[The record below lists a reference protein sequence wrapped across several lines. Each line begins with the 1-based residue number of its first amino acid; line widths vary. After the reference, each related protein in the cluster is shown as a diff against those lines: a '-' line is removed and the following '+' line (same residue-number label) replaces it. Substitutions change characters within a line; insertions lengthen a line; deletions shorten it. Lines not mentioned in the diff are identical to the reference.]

1 LSAAPPAYGIGFVD
15 ELLTEGPTA
24 SERTVAKAVAQK
36 TSEVVPARKPESAS
50 SPSLVMRLQRSLGNR
65 EIGYL
70 VQTRPLVGPHGD
82 RYEQEAEAVAEQ
94 VMGMRHEP
102 AETSEAPG
110 QVQRACAHCGQQ
122 HSDDDSKI
130 RRKCAACEHEEEE
143 KARLSPQAVKPPSE
157 TASAHSAPLNEHELR
172 TGGDPMPDP
181 VRHFFEARFSRDL
194 RDVRVHTG
202 GLAEQYNEG
211 LHSYGFTYGNHIW
224 LGRGQQAA
232 PSLLM
237 AHELAHVVQQH
248 RPPRI
253 QGGRNYGQGLHQDR
267 EPVVRRWE
275 PFYEGKKKPDEDNH
289 ALVLPEMGMTNSIFT
304 EAPVPH
310 AKTSKG
316 GYFGELVS
324 PGSIGQVD
332 LYRAS
337 TTVGVRFEA
346 HGKPAPLRARDLPRT
361 IMKGGVRYEH
371 DNLSA
376 PQVENGAL
384 VKSANAPTKIEIGDL
399 KPNSGLEAYLG
410 TFQLEGYKLGF
421 LDAHKE
427 ARDKATP
434 GDGKDWNLSSVKL
447 LSDLA
452 IPEKFKHGGFS
463 GQDPRPLVIMHLGK
477 PIPTNFLGRL
487 EVWKSAHFNG
497 IWLYGWVPTTV
508 PTAAQLPAKIRSLD
522 PRLKQRIIDPL
533 LESPVQP
540 KKKSKPGPAPES
552 QPPVLT
558 GDARPI
564 IRRQEAVAPEKDDF
578 DYEKWK
584 ASRKE
589 ISEEYG
595 EEKKTSEFKEAESEI
610 LGNRAYEQ
618 LRRSGLGV
626 SEIAEVKKAGQ
637 TVSKLDFWTGAGG
650 AVFGLL
656 RKVFGRAFVA
666 VAQFFIKMRD
676 KVRALLKKMKKTA
689 SPGGGFLGA
698 ALKASF
704 KVLKLIAGFV
714 IGRVANRL
722 MQSLITGVENKLKE
736 WIGPEYMEQ
745 LEQKKEQMEK
755 IRADIEAKI
764 SDTADHLLEKLFGV
778 HLKDIEK
785 LRETYQFIADY
796 VVPLISLVRWGVR
809 VIECLSPPAFGC
821 LWILAEAAADFILQK
836 LAETC
841 WFQQKI
847 QPIIAKVKYVTTD
860 IPNMLG
866 DGIVEKLKGILPK
879 SLGDMFADLETG
891 EIKPSAEET
900 GCDEDSDRTAYHPDP
915 LLDEIEELY
924 KKIGAERADALGL
937 LVSKMSNAAKRP
949 LTSDDLKKLG
959 EELMKVTPQQLQKYA
974 EHYPGGSEGVPG
986 DLSKLVDQINQTPPP
1001 GGTTEQPTTPPP
1013 APPPPRADAD
1023 KGNLDAG
1030 GSSKPPEK
1038 KGDQPEGSKGGGLAV
1053 ADAATRKSDDRPY
1066 REWEDLQLQVMNP
1079 NTTLHT
1085 KGAEPKI
1092 DVLVSFK
1099 RDAKVLER
1107 NVETLVTR
1115 RQLFPT
1121 SAKSLDDALALD
1133 IKYKVKYT
1141 YTIDEIPGAIIPK
1154 NQELTGRILTAS
1166 GQKRL
1171 DQIHREQAESHSKK

>member
-1 LSAAPPAYGIGFVD
+1 MP
-15 ELLTEGPTA
+15 
-24 SERTVAKAVAQK
+24 ERTVAKAVAPQ
-36 TSEVVPARKPESAS
+36 TSEVVPAHRPESAS
-50 SPSLVMRLQRSLGNR
+50 SPSHVMRLQRSVGNR

-70 VQTRPLVGPHGD
+70 VQTRLLVGPHGD

-94 VMGMRHEP
+94 VMGMHHEP

-110 QVQRACAHCGQQ
+110 QVQRACVHCGQQ
-122 HSDDDSKI
+122 RSDDDWKI
-130 RRKCAACEHEEEE
+130 QRKCTTCEHEEEE

-157 TASAHSAPLNEHELR
+157 TAAAHSAPLNEHELR

-181 VRHFFEARFSRDL
+181 VRHFFEARFSRDF

-202 GLAEQYNEG
+202 AQAEQYNEG
-211 LHSYGFTYGNHIW
+211 LHAYGFTFGNHIW
-224 LGRGQQAA
+224 LGRGHQAA

-253 QGGRNYGQGLHQDR
+253 RGGRNYGQGLHQDR

-275 PFYEGKKKPDEDNH
+275 PYWEGKKKPGEDNH
-289 ALVLPEMGMTNSIFT
+289 KLILPAMGEKNSIFT

-310 AKTSKG
+310 AKTSKA
-316 GYFGELVS
+316 GYFGEPVS

-337 TTVGVRFEA
+337 TTVGVYFLG
-346 HGKPAPLRARDLPRT
+346 HGRPAPLRAGDLPRT

-371 DNLSA
+371 NNLSA

-399 KPNSGLEAYLG
+399 KPNSTFEAYHG
-410 TFQLEGYKLGF
+410 TFQLKGYMEGY

-434 GDGKDWNLSSVKL
+434 GDGKDWNLPSASVKL

-452 IPEKFKHGGFS
+452 IPDKYKPGSFS

-477 PIPTNFLGRL
+477 PRPTKGTVLGQLAVWESKNFG
-487 EVWKSAHFNG
+487 G

-522 PRLKQRIIDPL
+522 PQLKQRIIDPL

-540 KKKSKPGPAPES
+540 KKKSKPGPAPAPE
-552 QPPVLT
+552 PVALT
-558 GDARPI
+558 GDTKPM
-564 IRRQEAVAPEKDDF
+564 IRRLEAVAPEKDNF
-578 DYEKWK
+578 DYKKWQ
-584 ASRKE
+584 AGRKE

-595 EEKKTSEFKEAESEI
+595 EEKKTGEFKEAESEI
-610 LGNRAYEQ
+610 MGNRAYEH
-618 LRRSGLGV
+618 LRRSGLQV
-626 SEIAEVKKAGQ
+626 TEIAAVKESGQ

-650 AVFGLL
+650 AVLGLL

-676 KVRALLKKMKKTA
+676 KVRALLKKMKTTA

-714 IGRVANRL
+714 IGKVANRL
-722 MQSLITGVENKLKE
+722 MQSLITGVGKKLTE
-736 WIGPEYMEQ
+736 WIGPENMEE

-755 IRADIEAKI
+755 IRDDIEAKI
-764 SDTADHLLEKLFGV
+764 SDTADQLLEKLFGV

-785 LRETYQFIADY
+785 LRETYEFIRDY
-796 VVPLISLVRWGVR
+796 VAPLISLVRWGVR

-841 WFQQKI
+841 WFQKKI

-866 DGIVEKLKGILPK
+866 DGIIGKLKDILPK

-891 EIKPSAEET
+891 EIKPTAEET
-900 GCDEDSDRTAYHPDP
+900 GCDEDSDKTEYHPDP
-915 LLDEIEELY
+915 LHDEIEELY
-924 KKIGAERADALGL
+924 KKIGPERADALGL
-937 LVSKMSNAAKRP
+937 LVSKMSNAAKKP

-959 EELMKVTPQQLQKYA
+959 EELMKVAPEQLQKYA

-1001 GGTTEQPTTPPP
+1001 GGTAGQPTTPPP
-1013 APPPPRADAD
+1013 APPPPPADAD
-1023 KGNLDAG
+1023 KGNQDAG
-1030 GSSKPPEK
+1030 GGSKPPEK
-1038 KGDQPEGSKGGGLAV
+1038 KDNEPEASEGGGLAV
-1053 ADAATRKSDDRPY
+1053 ADAATRKSEDVPHS
-1066 REWEDLQLQVMNP
+1066 ESEDLIYQVMNP

-1085 KGAEPKI
+1085 KGAEPKV
-1092 DVLVSFK
+1092 DVLVWFK
-1099 RDAKVLER
+1099 REAKVLER

-1115 RQLFPT
+1115 RPLFPT

-1133 IKYKVKYT
+1133 IKYRVKYT
-1141 YTIDEIPGAIIPK
+1141 YTIDEIPGAIIPRNK
-1154 NQELTGRILTAS
+1154 ELTGRVLTSS
-1166 GQKRL
+1166 GQKL
-1171 DQIHREQAESHSKK
+1171 LAQIHKQQAESHAKK